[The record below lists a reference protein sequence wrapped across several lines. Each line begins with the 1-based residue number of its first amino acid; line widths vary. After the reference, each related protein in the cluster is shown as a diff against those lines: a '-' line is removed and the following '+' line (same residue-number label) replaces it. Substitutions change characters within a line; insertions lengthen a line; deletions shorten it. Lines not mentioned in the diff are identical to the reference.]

1 MKDFLASSVSGWL
14 AIGLM
19 GVGGGLA
26 VYLAFALESSPLRDQ
41 WTRYVRYLDHYV
53 RFLLLKQT
61 AAEIARNQAIVGG
74 ILLLVL
80 AASGNFLVAPLLLL
94 VAVVPPIQ
102 LDRRKKE
109 RIEKLESQLD
119 GWLLMLANALKATPA
134 IGEAIRS
141 TVNLVQPPMSEE
153 LDLMVKENQLGTP
166 LDQAVLNSSERI
178 GSPVISGAL
187 ATLVIARQTGGD
199 LPTILETSAASLR
212 EMARLEGVVRT
223 KTAEGKGQTWV
234 LGVVPFAMTLL
245 LSWIDPNWMV
255 PLTQS
260 FVGYIIVT
268 IAMVLWL
275 GGILWARKI
284 LAVDI

>member
-1 MKDFLASSVSGWL
+1 MNEFLASPTSGWL
-14 AIGLM
+14 AIALM
-19 GVGGGLA
+19 GLGGGVA
-26 VYLAFALESSPLRDQ
+26 VYLALALPNTAMKEKWQ
-41 WTRYVRYLDHYV
+41 KYVAHLDGYV

-61 AAEIARNQAIVGG
+61 AAQIARNQAIA
-74 ILLLVL
+74 L
-80 AASGNFLVAPLLLL
+80 AVLLLL
-94 VAVVPPIQ
+94 LAATANALIIVVILLVVVGPVVV
-102 LDRRKKE
+102 LERRKRE
-109 RIEKLESQLD
+109 RIEKLEMQLD

-134 IGEAIRS
+134 IGEAIKS

-166 LDQAVLNSSERI
+166 LDQAVLNASERM

-234 LGVVPFAMTLL
+234 LAIVPFAMVIL
-245 LSWIDPNWMV
+245 LSAVDPNWMV
-255 PLTQS
+255 PLTQN
-260 FVGYIIVT
+260 FVGYMIVT
-268 IAMVLWL
+268 IAMTLWL
-275 GGILWARKI
+275 VGIIWARKI
-284 LAVDI
+284 LNVDI

>member
-1 MKDFLASSVSGWL
+1 MNDFLASSVSGWL
-14 AIGLM
+14 AIALM
-19 GVGGGLA
+19 GVGAGIA
-26 VYLAFALESSPLRDQ
+26 IYLALALESSPLREGFA
-41 WTRYVRYLDHYV
+41 RYVRYLDGYV

-61 AAEIARNQAIVGG
+61 AAEIARNQAIGVAV
-74 ILLLVL
+74 LVL
-80 AASGNFLVAPLLLL
+80 LFAATGSLLFVPLILL
-94 VAVVPPIQ
+94 VAVVPAIS
-102 LDRRKKE
+102 LERKKKE
-109 RIEKLESQLD
+109 RIEKLETQLD

-166 LDQAVLNSSERI
+166 LDQAVMNSSERI

-187 ATLVIARQTGGD
+187 ATLIIARQTGGD

-212 EMARLEGVVRT
+212 EMARLEGVVRS

-234 LGVVPFAMTLL
+234 LGIVPFAMTLL

-255 PLTQS
+255 PLTQN
-260 FVGYIIVT
+260 FVGYIIIT
-268 IAMVLWL
+268 IAMTLWL
-275 GGILWARKI
+275 VGILWARKI

>member
-19 GVGGGLA
+19 GVGAGLA
-26 VYLAFALESSPLRDQ
+26 IYMALALESSPLRDL
-41 WTRYVRYLDHYV
+41 WNRYVRYLDQYV

-61 AAEIARNQAIVGG
+61 AAEIARNQAIV
-74 ILLLVL
+74 IALLMLVLAATWNLLVL
-80 AASGNFLVAPLLLL
+80 ALVVV
-94 VAVVPPIQ
+94 VAFVPS
-102 LDRRKKE
+102 LTLERRKKE
-109 RIEKLESQLD
+109 RIEKLETQLD
-119 GWLLMLANALKATPA
+119 GWLLMLANSLKATPA

-166 LDQAVLNSSERI
+166 LDQAVLNASERM

-245 LSWIDPNWMV
+245 LSWIDPNWLV

-260 FVGYIIVT
+260 FVGYMIVT
-268 IAMVLWL
+268 IAMVLWA